1 MELQKNNEVPKAL
14 EKLSKT
20 NMCVSLAKG
29 DFKAVSNLLPTK
41 ISQATK
47 EPPMSDLIKIVGHGK
62 IVLFVKSE
70 LIKMSER
77 INVSG
82 NLSVEQLEFI
92 ATQLIELFPN
102 ESLADF
108 KLCFERGCIGQYGEI
123 FRMDGIV
130 LRKWMER
137 YLDEKYTVIEEE
149 LKKEKSG
156 EYSDAIPPAE
166 EGPGYRAFKEWAKT
180 LQQGSKVPGMTD
192 ADHRKYGQE
201 KPIKESKTSGYKYFT
216 VRNIQVY
223 ALTQEHA
230 EELVQLM
237 IKRGDLIE
245 D

>member
-1 MELQKNNEVPKAL
+1 M
-14 EKLSKT
+14 
-20 NMCVSLAKG
+20 LASGNLKG
-29 DFKAVSNLLPTK
+29 AGELLPKK

-47 EPPMSDLIKIVGHGK
+47 EPPICDVVKITGQGAVVRFVEFQLVHMASLVSVG
-62 IVLFVKSE
+62 
-70 LIKMSER
+70 
-77 INVSG
+77 N
-82 NLSVEQLEFI
+82 NLSDEQVQFI
-92 ATQLIELFPN
+92 ATQLVELFPN

-137 YLDEKYTVIEEE
+137 YLDEKYTLIEDE
-149 LKKEKSG
+149 LAKEKSG
-156 EYSDAIPPAE
+156 EYHERKASNED
-166 EGPGYRAFKEWAKT
+166 GPGRKEFDKWANEMREGFKTPA
-180 LQQGSKVPGMTD
+180 MTD
-192 ADHRKYGQE
+192 ADYRKYGKE
-201 KPIKESKTSGYKYFT
+201 KPYINSKTAGYKYFI

>member
-1 MELQKNNEVPKAL
+1 
-14 EKLSKT
+14 
-20 NMCVSLAKG
+20 MCVSLAKG

-92 ATQLIELFPN
+92 ATQLVELFPN

-137 YLDEKYTVIEEE
+137 YLDEKYALIEDE
-149 LKKEKSG
+149 LAKEKSG
-156 EYSDAIPPAE
+156 EYHERKASNED
-166 EGPGYRAFKEWAKT
+166 GPGRKEFDEWANKMRE
-180 LQQGSKVPGMTD
+180 GFKPPSMTD
-192 ADHRKYGQE
+192 ADYRKYGQE
-201 KPIKESKTSGYKYFT
+201 KPYVNSKTAGYKYFT

-230 EELVQLM
+230 EELVELM